1 MFDRVRMLSVAMML
15 TELPLH
21 HPVTCAQQGGG
32 AGSYEFLRHSLEAR
46 HGCGSPDLDILDGS
60 GEPRT
65 SLYYII
71 SHNSSGISRP

>member
-1 MFDRVRMLSVAMML
+1 MFDRVRMLSVVMML

-65 SLYYII
+65 SL
-71 SHNSSGISRP
+71 